1 MMLAVFKV
9 SPIVATEVNV
19 KSILIVLRYPFIIR
33 KTFSAGASDGKYSW
47 CRQNILYDDDSE
59 EI

>member
-19 KSILIVLRYPFIIR
+19 KSILIVLRYPIIIR
-33 KTFSAGASDGKYSW
+33 KTSVRKVTKIIPPIFPHCEVHRFS
-47 CRQNILYDDDSE
+47 IPV
-59 EI
+59 